1 MRFESNRGF
10 TLLEL
15 LIVIAIIGVL
25 AAIVFAALGES
36 RQKARNAAVVSQM
49 DEYQKALELF
59 YAENGYYPKTTSN
72 RTAKFCMGDSPVGN
86 CMGSVTSG
94 SANDDSLIN
103 QALRNY
109 MSTLPR
115 FSQSQGPYS
124 YSSPAY
130 SGCKGNTPCTDQEYS
145 FWFLLEGTGQDCQ
158 RAVVDTANLGNEYTL
173 CRLTSN

>member
-1 MRFESNRGF
+1 
-10 TLLEL
+10 
-15 LIVIAIIGVL
+15 VIAIIGVL
-25 AAIVFAALGES
+25 AAIVLAALSES
-36 RQKARNAAVVSQM
+36 RQKARNIAVIAQM
-49 DEYQKALELF
+49 EEYQKAIELF

-72 RTAKFCMGDSPVGN
+72 RTAKFCMGDNPVGN
-86 CMGSVTSG
+86 CMGNSVTSG
-94 SANDDSLIN
+94 YQNDDSLIN

-109 MSTLPR
+109 MSALPR
-115 FSQSQGPYS
+115 FSQSRGSYN

-158 RAVVDTANLGNEYTL
+158 RAVVDTANLSDEYTL